1 LSEATPVANEDRLD
15 QLILDIKAIS
25 LLSDNDETL
34 GRVVNERIRG
44 SQDEQVK
51 KFVGL
56 LIPKAKSSSGGS
68 FLAALGEMILASFL
82 FIAGLS
88 LLAPSLLG
96 LQSPGQLLAYFQQLI
111 SDLSSKAFSNPILPV
126 LDFIIALA
134 LLLSAFQLLRMSS
147 AGIKNI

>member
-1 LSEATPVANEDRLD
+1 LSDDTQVAKDNSFD
-15 QLILDIKAIS
+15 QLILDIKAVS
-25 LLSDNDETL
+25 LLSDNEETL
-34 GRVVNERIRG
+34 RKIVSERLVG

-51 KFVGL
+51 KFIGL
-56 LIPKAKSSSGGS
+56 LIPKSKSSAGS
-68 FLAALGEMILASFL
+68 FLAALGELILAAFL

-96 LQSPGQLLAYFQQLI
+96 LQSPDQLLSYFQQLT
-111 SDLSSKAFSNPILPV
+111 SDLSSTALTNPILPI

-147 AGIKNI
+147 AGIKNV